1 MVTLLPDMTK
11 DPASK
16 RQETYSSN
24 LEHFK
29 KVVAQTVKLPLI
41 EPESFIILNAALSDL
56 NLSVCLVFTIYFLQ

>member
-1 MVTLLPDMTK
+1 MASLIEQMVTLLTDMTK

-29 KVVAQTVKLPLI
+29 KVVAQTVKLL
-41 EPESFIILNAALSDL
+41 SFF
-56 NLSVCLVFTIYFLQ
+56 LVFTIYFLQLDLF